1 MAAKLSVQELWN
13 QIITLSAND
22 RSWLQNKVEMYESV
36 RKKYINS
43 KTIDGFESWINKEIQ
58 NETDDDVAMTLMEI
72 KREMEEKSFY
82 KKHINICIKEIVSI
96 LEYINFF
103 NYKIRE
109 INFVCSSGILIVI
122 MENISDFEL
131 DFLCS
136 GLEKLLN
143 EKGLSK
149 ISESINDIKS
159 SQIVFNINKLDF

>member
-1 MAAKLSVQELWN
+1 
-13 QIITLSAND
+13 
-22 RSWLQNKVEMYESV
+22 
-36 RKKYINS
+36 
-43 KTIDGFESWINKEIQ
+43 
-58 NETDDDVAMTLMEI
+58 MTLMEI